1 MVQKMKTEKQEWT
14 ETKLH
19 ILRAGRELLLAAEG
33 ALEFCKQY
41 VEKSGKEPHNP
52 KLMTFFSRALDVVT
66 ELGSD
71 LILHGEEKKASP
83 PHQRRRKRP

>member
-1 MVQKMKTEKQEWT
+1 MKNEKQEWT

-19 ILRAGRELLLAAEG
+19 VLRAGRELLIAAEG
-33 ALEFCKQY
+33 ALEFCKHY
-41 VEKSGKEPHNP
+41 VEKSGKEPQNQ

-71 LILHGEEKKASP
+71 LILHGEEKKTKTKK
-83 PHQRRRKRP
+83 RKRL